1 MHAPF
6 LGLKVNRP
14 SNSLQENFE
23 GKGQGQVCRFY
34 TASALI
40 DAAAGL
46 ASLLNAVRPLQFVA

>member
-23 GKGQGQVCRFY
+23 GKGQ
-34 TASALI
+34 ALTP
-40 DAAAGL
+40 DLPPARAGEPML
-46 ASLLNAVRPLQFVA
+46 ADVRTPDKN